1 MTLGKVL
8 LVCEAFSH
16 LKRRRKEKTPAKSW
30 PKRCC
35 HGEILFVCV
44 TVVTIYGFNSVLS
57 KVHGGKISSSSFMDV
72 ISYFSCRFQLLVLK
86 NGKLSNKVGNEKAS
100 HLFCW
105 YEEVISHRYLVVEI

>member
-44 TVVTIYGFNSVLS
+44 TVVTIYGFSSVLS
-57 KVHGGKISSSSFMDV
+57 KVSSSLWIQQLERLAWWENIKLEFYGCDFLLFMQ
-72 ISYFSCRFQLLVLK
+72 IP
-86 NGKLSNKVGNEKAS
+86 AS
-100 HLFCW
+100 G
-105 YEEVISHRYLVVEI
+105 S